1 MMRLVAPGSEGE
13 PVRARLPRRQV
24 LLDGQ
29 EELVDQLVSSRLVTS
44 DADGVAVAHEAL
56 MRSWPRLRE
65 WLDDD
70 IEGQRIMHHLA
81 GAADAW
87 QTLGM
92 PDSELYRGVRL
103 AKGPRVA
110 RPVAL
115 AFADR
120 GRMRLSRG
128 G

>member
-1 MMRLVAPGSEGE
+1 M
-13 PVRARLPRRQV
+13 

-44 DADGVAVAHEAL
+44 DAEGVAVAHEAL

-70 IEGQRIMHHLA
+70 IDGQRIMHHLA

-87 QTLGM
+87 QTLGR

-103 AKGPRVA
+103 AK
-110 RPVAL
+110 AL
-115 AFADR
+115 EWR
-120 GRMRLSRG
+120 GRSPSPSPSPRKPNGPTSPRE
-128 G
+128 